1 MGFLDMF
8 VVALMPVLKVLLVTA
23 VGLLLAMEKIDL
35 LGPEARN
42 YLNKIVFYVLSPSL
56 LVSNLADTITYN
68 SVVTLWFMPLNILLT
83 FIIGSALGLV
93 LIKVTKTP
101 EHLRGIVIGCC
112 SAGNLGNLLLILVPA
127 VCEQSNS
134 PFGDSST
141 CSTNAVAYAS
151 LSMAVAAIYT
161 WSYSYAVVSAYA
173 IKSPEHKSTHSSEE
187 APDPSS
193 DSCTEALLPSSYSQI
208 SEESSVQVELP
219 LTNSGERTKVLVKPC
234 FIAVYAS
241 FAESLISLVFMC
253 LDLSASMRNP
263 VFAFRKP
270 FVNLHKMSFWKNIVQ
285 CVKSIMSKIDLKM
298 VFAPSTIAAII
309 GFIFG
314 IVSPIRKVLID
325 DSAPLHVIY
334 TSAAFIGEAAIP
346 CMTLIMGANLLKG
359 CYKLVLAGLKRS
371 EVNLLVIIGVVAVRN
386 IFLPLLGIGVTK
398 AAYHFGMAGSDSL
411 YQFVLML
418 QYAVPPAF
426 NVGMISLY
434 HILYMHT
441 YYQRQ
446 SVMTQL
452 FQRGQGETSI
462 IMLWTYA
469 VASIS
474 LTLWS
479 TLFMSL
485 VA

>member
-1 MGFLDMF
+1 MGFLDLF
-8 VVALMPVLKVLLVTA
+8 VVALMPVLKVLLVTG
-23 VGLLLAMEKIDL
+23 VGLFLAMEQINL

-56 LVSNLADTITYN
+56 LVSNLAGTITYK

-83 FIIGSALGLV
+83 YIIGSALGWV
-93 LIKVTKTP
+93 IIKITKTP

-141 CSTNAVAYAS
+141 CSTNAEAYAS

-161 WSYSYAVVSAYA
+161 WSYAYAVVSAYA
-173 IKSPEHKSTHSSEE
+173 IKSAEHKSTHSAEE
-187 APDPSS
+187 APAPSS
-193 DSCTEALLPSSYSQI
+193 DSCTETLLPSSYSQI
-208 SEESSVQVELP
+208 SDESSVQVELP
-219 LTNSGERTKVLVKPC
+219 LTNSEERTK
-234 FIAVYAS
+234 
-241 FAESLISLVFMC
+241 
-253 LDLSASMRNP
+253 
-263 VFAFRKP
+263 
-270 FVNLHKMSFWKNIVQ
+270 MSFCKKIAQ
-285 CVKSIMSKIDLKM
+285 CVKSIMSKIDLKK
-298 VFAPSTIAAII
+298 VFVPSTIASII
-309 GFIFG
+309 GLIFG

-334 TSAAFIGEAAIP
+334 TSAALIGEAAIP
-346 CMTLIMGANLLKG
+346 CMTLVMGANLLKG
-359 CYKLVLAGLKRS
+359 LKRS
-371 EVNLLVIIGVVAVRN
+371 EMNLFVIIGVVAVRN

-418 QYAVPPAF
+418 QYAVPPAI
-426 NVGMISLY
+426 NVG
-434 HILYMHT
+434 T
-441 YYQRQ
+441 
-446 SVMTQL
+446 MTQL
-452 FQRGQGETSI
+452 FQSGQGETSI
-462 IMLWTYA
+462 ILLWTYA

>member
-219 LTNSGERTKVLVKPC
+219 LTNSGERTK
-234 FIAVYAS
+234 
-241 FAESLISLVFMC
+241 
-253 LDLSASMRNP
+253 
-263 VFAFRKP
+263 
-270 FVNLHKMSFWKNIVQ
+270 
-285 CVKSIMSKIDLKM
+285 
-298 VFAPSTIAAII
+298 II

-346 CMTLIMGANLLKG
+346 CMTLIMGANLLK
-359 CYKLVLAGLKRS
+359 GLKRS

-426 NVGMISLY
+426 NVG
-434 HILYMHT
+434 
-441 YYQRQ
+441 
-446 SVMTQL
+446 VMTQL

>member
-93 LIKVTKTP
+93 LIKITKTP

-151 LSMAVAAIYT
+151 LSMAVAAFYT

-219 LTNSGERTKVLVKPC
+219 LTNSGERTK
-234 FIAVYAS
+234 
-241 FAESLISLVFMC
+241 
-253 LDLSASMRNP
+253 
-263 VFAFRKP
+263 
-270 FVNLHKMSFWKNIVQ
+270 MSFWKKIVQ

-359 CYKLVLAGLKRS
+359 LKRS

-426 NVGMISLY
+426 NVG
-434 HILYMHT
+434 
-441 YYQRQ
+441 
-446 SVMTQL
+446 VMTQL

>member
-93 LIKVTKTP
+93 LIKITKTP

-151 LSMAVAAIYT
+151 LSMAVAAFYT

-219 LTNSGERTKVLVKPC
+219 LTNSGERTK
-234 FIAVYAS
+234 
-241 FAESLISLVFMC
+241 
-253 LDLSASMRNP
+253 
-263 VFAFRKP
+263 
-270 FVNLHKMSFWKNIVQ
+270 
-285 CVKSIMSKIDLKM
+285 
-298 VFAPSTIAAII
+298 II

-346 CMTLIMGANLLKG
+346 CMTLIMGANLLK
-359 CYKLVLAGLKRS
+359 GLKRS

-426 NVGMISLY
+426 NVG
-434 HILYMHT
+434 
-441 YYQRQ
+441 
-446 SVMTQL
+446 VMTQL